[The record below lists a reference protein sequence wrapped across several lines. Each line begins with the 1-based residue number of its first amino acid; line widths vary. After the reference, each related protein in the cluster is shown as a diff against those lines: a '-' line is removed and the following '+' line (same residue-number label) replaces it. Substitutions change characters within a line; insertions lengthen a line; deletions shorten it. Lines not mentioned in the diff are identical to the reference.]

1 MGMTQLCC
9 WLVARVSTGAL
20 RFRQAQSS
28 EAQRW
33 TCVESTNRRGLSK
46 TLFCESKLLL
56 YLGLIPSRGGI
67 DCDARQKRATSELLT
82 LGVGSVWRTTPARS
96 TRRRLGLAECAV
108 SARADRD
115 RADVEG
121 AKTRRRRPVTS
132 RDRDHGEFVAR

>member
-1 MGMTQLCC
+1 MLAPVHFASH
-9 WLVARVSTGAL
+9 LL
-20 RFRQAQSS
+20 EKFQSF
-28 EAQRW
+28 ACATR
-33 TCVESTNRRGLSK
+33 TDLMVENFLKIFGTHS
-46 TLFCESKLLL
+46 FAW
-56 YLGLIPSRGGI
+56 GI

-115 RADVEG
+115 RADVGG